1 MAKIQ
6 RGPGNVPTRTW
17 GSGYKDLVWAL
28 GMSDDFTL
36 SAEDQAKRAYEN
48 LDKVLADLGTDKTK
62 ILSATVILNDI
73 GNKPMTD
80 KIWAEWIGGDPAH
93 WPERSCHGVTLHA
106 GNQIEI
112 RVVAVRDDPDA

>member
-1 MAKIQ
+1 MANIQ

-17 GSGYKDLVWAL
+17 GSAYKDLVWAL

-73 GNKPMTD
+73 NNKPVTD
-80 KIWAEWIGGDPAH
+80 KIWAEWIGDDPGH